1 MGHNDKCL
9 WNSFKLTSSL
19 SWFKLVVLLFT
30 NICLELVKK
39 VEKNQRKGSKSSS
52 RGRGQRKSV
61 KRIFV
66 TEHSLNI
73 ENSDVETDDKNNKIE
88 TMDDDYYNKY
98 SLYSSASL
106 ASSFI
111 SILISNIHFLVLLL

>member
-1 MGHNDKCL
+1 M
-9 WNSFKLTSSL
+9 
-19 SWFKLVVLLFT
+19 
-30 NICLELVKK
+30 
-39 VEKNQRKGSKSSS
+39 EKNQRKGSKSSS